1 MDNKKYTAMDIANYI
16 VNLVNV
22 PDKKLCTLTHIKLQ
36 KILYYVQATYMAKN
50 GGTPL
55 FTNDIEKWQYGPVV
69 REVYSEFKDFGI
81 SHINTTRS
89 YLVREEKGNFQL
101 VDTDICAIENDINIS
116 SHIKEDTYRAT
127 QKAPNAKVIA
137 VHMDAINHMS
147 VTRAQLAEYVKDKG
161 IQDKVLIPIDGET
174 LSF

>member
-116 SHIKEDTYRAT
+116 SHIKEVFNCLKDISAFDLVDRTHEEPMWKDLKHEILSRNNVLKYT
-127 QKAPNAKVIA
+127 SEE
-137 VHMDAINHMS
+137 MTEYFTNHP
-147 VTRAQLAEYVKDKG
+147 
-161 IQDKVLIPIDGET
+161 LI
-174 LSF
+174 